1 MTDIDVIVQDQVTGV
16 FGFRLEMG
24 RDRNG
29 TRVQARR
36 TGFRTE
42 KAALAEYRRL
52 CRQRDAQHP
61 KPRLSD
67 TVQDLCQGWL
77 LAREQELQPNTSYNY
92 GWLLGLIYPYVG
104 RVRASRL
111 SARMVERAYRELEA
125 SGYCRTTLRT
135 LDLVLAKAFEQQTGR
150 TLDVHKPR
158 ESDKAGPVWTLAEA
172 RRFGEYVRGDRL
184 YPMWRLLLV
193 TGLRRGELCGLQ
205 YPDLEPDQGTLK
217 VCRQLVVEDPG
228 SRVRVKP
235 PKSHNGVRTLLLDPV
250 TLELLAEAAAVPGP
264 TSRYLFTGRTARPL
278 RARQS
283 HRPVQPARS
292 RLWCPAARAPSD
304 PAPDR
309 VESARRRLRHP
320 RSRRAP
326 WP

>member
-111 SARMVERAYRELEA
+111 SARMVERAYR
-125 SGYCRTTLRT
+125 
-135 LDLVLAKAFEQQTGR
+135 D
-150 TLDVHKPR
+150 
-158 ESDKAGPVWTLAEA
+158 
-172 RRFGEYVRGDRL
+172 
-184 YPMWRLLLV
+184 
-193 TGLRRGELCGLQ
+193 
-205 YPDLEPDQGTLK
+205 
-217 VCRQLVVEDPG
+217 
-228 SRVRVKP
+228 
-235 PKSHNGVRTLLLDPV
+235 
-250 TLELLAEAAAVPGP
+250 
-264 TSRYLFTGRTARPL
+264 
-278 RARQS
+278 
-283 HRPVQPARS
+283 
-292 RLWCPAARAPSD
+292 
-304 PAPDR
+304 
-309 VESARRRLRHP
+309 
-320 RSRRAP
+320 
-326 WP
+326 